1 MFEYCLK
8 KCFYL
13 ILFGFISCCQAGIYD
28 DFFTAVLRDDA
39 RTVIRLLQRGFD
51 VNSPGPDGQVA
62 LATALQRENDH
73 VVEALLLAPALNVD
87 QANLYGETSL
97 MYVALK
103 GRLDWA
109 QRLVRRGAA
118 VRKPGWTPLHYA
130 ATGAEPRMVSFL
142 LDAGADI
149 DALSPQGTTALML
162 AARHG
167 DERTVSLLL
176 ERGADPALTNP
187 EGAIAAD
194 YARVAGRERL
204 AARLEALGRKPAA
217 ATLPTAETP
226 K

>member
-1 MFEYCLK
+1 MLESCLK
-8 KCFYL
+8 RLIYL
-13 ILFGFISCCQAGIYD
+13 ILFGFISLCQAGVYD

-62 LATALQRENDH
+62 LATALRLEHDH
-73 VVEALLLAPALNVD
+73 VIEALLRAPALNVD
-87 QANLYGETSL
+87 QANLYGETPL

-130 ATGAEPRMVSFL
+130 ATGPEPRMVTFL

-194 YARVAGRERL
+194 YARVAGRGRL
-204 AARLEALGRKPAA
+204 AARLEALGRKPVSPA
-217 ATLPTAETP
+217 LPPTETP

>member
-1 MFEYCLK
+1 
-8 KCFYL
+8 
-13 ILFGFISCCQAGIYD
+13 
-28 DFFTAVLRDDA
+28 
-39 RTVIRLLQRGFD
+39 
-51 VNSPGPDGQVA
+51 
-62 LATALQRENDH
+62 
-73 VVEALLLAPALNVD
+73 
-87 QANLYGETSL
+87 

-130 ATGAEPRMVSFL
+130 ATGSEPRMVSFL

>member
-1 MFEYCLK
+1 
-8 KCFYL
+8 
-13 ILFGFISCCQAGIYD
+13 
-28 DFFTAVLRDDA
+28 
-39 RTVIRLLQRGFD
+39 
-51 VNSPGPDGQVA
+51 
-62 LATALQRENDH
+62 
-73 VVEALLLAPALNVD
+73 
-87 QANLYGETSL
+87 
-97 MYVALK
+97 
-103 GRLDWA
+103 
-109 QRLVRRGAA
+109 
-118 VRKPGWTPLHYA
+118 
-130 ATGAEPRMVSFL
+130 
-142 LDAGADI
+142 
-149 DALSPQGTTALML
+149 ML